1 MAKGKMNI
9 TKITVPM
16 GRFQYVHLDE
26 PTKAPDTAGEPSYQ
40 VTLIYSGEDNV
51 KPLQEL
57 IEALAIEE
65 FGAAKYKQLVNQNK
79 FKNPLKS
86 NSLKVYFDED
96 GNERSMAGFEDGEG
110 YHITFKTR
118 NKDRLAI
125 YDASRA
131 NIDES
136 AVKAGYYGR
145 VNAGFGAFDVGGGT
159 GVTAY
164 LNSIQVCKS
173 GELFGSGSA
182 ATADDFEDYSESD
195 AVLASDIGDEGGS
208 TSF

>member
-1 MAKGKMNI
+1 MAKSRMNI

-26 PTKAPDTAGEPSYQ
+26 PTKAPDTAGDPSYQ
-40 VTLIYSGEDNV
+40 VTLIYDSGDNIE
-51 KPLQEL
+51 PLKEL

-96 GNERSMAGFEDGEG
+96 GNEQTMRGFEDPEG
-110 YHITFKTR
+110 FHISFKTR
-118 NKDRLAI
+118 NKDRLAV
-125 YDASRA
+125 YDAARKE
-131 NIDES
+131 IDES

-173 GELFGSGSA
+173 GELLGGGSA
-182 ATADDFEDYSESD
+182 ANADDFEDYSASD
-195 AVLASDIGDEGGS
+195 AVLASDISDE
-208 TSF
+208 TPF